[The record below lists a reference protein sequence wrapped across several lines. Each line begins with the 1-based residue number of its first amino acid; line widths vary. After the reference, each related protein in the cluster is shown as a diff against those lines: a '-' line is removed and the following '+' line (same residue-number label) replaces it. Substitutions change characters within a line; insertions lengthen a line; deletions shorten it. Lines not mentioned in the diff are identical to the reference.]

1 MLESLMLN
9 YALDLSLPSA
19 MLAGLAYTTFAM
31 DFGWRQARSPA
42 PTNRVSYVFLAALV
56 GSALWAWLGVTA
68 DLFDWPGRGDV
79 WIMNLADL
87 LRYALWFGFVLLLL
101 RPASSSRPIGDLR
114 LFAPLAVSAVLA
126 SLLVLVFREIR
137 LAEHASVDGLARP
150 AAFAALALAV
160 VGLILVEQLLRN
172 VTDDTRWNAK
182 PVCLGLAAVFVFDV
196 FIYSQAALFS
206 RFDGDALSVR
216 AAVHSTAV
224 PLLFIASR
232 RQTDWLVKLHVSRA
246 AVFHSATLLLVG
258 AYLLLVAGLGY
269 YVRYTGGEWGRA
281 LQLALI
287 FAALTAL
294 AVLVL
299 SGSIRARLKI
309 YISKNFFNYRY
320 DYREEW
326 LRFTAIL
333 SSSHSPQAMGDTVVR
348 ALANLVESPSGA
360 LWLRRGLG
368 GDFSQ
373 SACWNMP
380 TLATSES
387 VESPFCQFLRQRA
400 WIVDFDQ
407 FRKGSPDYVG
417 LEPPAWLLADT
428 RYWLAVPLLV
438 GADLIGFVLLG
449 RARASVEI
457 NWEVRDL
464 LKTASSQ
471 ASSYLAQM
479 QAAEA
484 LLEAKKFDAFN
495 RMSAFVVHDLKNIV
509 TQLSLMMKNAKRL
522 RDNPEFQ
529 QDMLDTVEN
538 SLEKMR
544 QLMLQLREGD
554 KPHGVASGVD
564 LEQIARRLAAAA
576 ASKGRILDL
585 QLLSRISTRGHD
597 ERVERVIGHVV
608 QNAFDASRPDDRVS
622 LRLDQ
627 SGSQA
632 RVQVADQGCGM
643 SEEFI
648 QNQLFKPFQTT
659 KASGMGIGAYE
670 SYQYLQELGGKITV
684 ESTLDFGTT
693 VTILLPLFHATTAPE
708 MSVLGAK

>member
-1 MLESLMLN
+1 MLN
-9 YALDLSLPSA
+9 NALDLSLPSA
-19 MLAGLAYTTFAM
+19 MLAGLAYTIFAL
-31 DFGWRQARSPA
+31 DFSWRLARNVVQP
-42 PTNRVSYVFLAALV
+42 NRVSYVFLAALV
-56 GSALWAWLGVTA
+56 GSALWAWFGVTA
-68 DLFDWPGRGDV
+68 EVFRWPDRGDL
-79 WIMNLADL
+79 WILQLADL
-87 LRYALWFGFVLLLL
+87 LRYALWFCFVLLLL
-101 RPASSSRPIGDLR
+101 RPDSSSRAARDLR
-114 LFAPLAVSAVLA
+114 LFAPLAAVAVLA
-126 SLLVLVFREIR
+126 SLLVVVFREIH
-137 LAEHASVDGLARP
+137 LADHASVDEIARP
-150 AAFAALALAV
+150 AAFTALALAV

-172 VTDDTRWNAK
+172 VSADGRWNAK
-182 PVCLGLAAVFVFDV
+182 PVCLGLAAIFVFDL

-224 PLLFIASR
+224 PLLFMASR
-232 RQTDWLVKLHVSRA
+232 RQTDWLLKLHVSRA
-246 AVFHSATLLLVG
+246 AVFHSASLLLVG
-258 AYLLLVAGLGY
+258 AYLLLVASLGY

-281 LQLALI
+281 LQLALV
-287 FAALTAL
+287 FAALTGL

-299 SGSIRARLKI
+299 SGAIRARLKI

-333 SSSHSPQAMGDTVVR
+333 SSSDSPQAMGDTVVR
-348 ALANLVESPSGA
+348 ALANLVESPSGD
-360 LWLRRGLG
+360 LWLRRSLG
-368 GDFSQ
+368 GDFAQ

-380 TLATSES
+380 TIAIHES
-387 VESPFCQFLRQRA
+387 TASSFCDFLRQRA
-400 WIVDFDQ
+400 WIIDFDAL
-407 FRKGSPDYVG
+407 RAGAAEYAG
-417 LEPPAWLLADT
+417 LRAPAWLLADA
-428 RYWLAVPLLV
+428 RYWLGIPLLV
-438 GADLIGFVLLG
+438 GTDLIGFVLLG

-484 LLEAKKFDAFN
+484 LLESKKFDAFN

-522 RDNPEFQ
+522 RANPEFQ

-544 QLMLQLREGD
+544 QMMLQLREGD

-564 LEQIARRLAAAA
+564 LEQIARRLALAAA
-576 ASKGRILDL
+576 GKGRILDL
-585 QLLSRISTRGHD
+585 QLASMVSTRGHD
-597 ERVERVIGHVV
+597 DRIERVIGHVV
-608 QNAFDASRPDDRVS
+608 QNAFDASGADGVVH

-627 SGSQA
+627 WGSQA
-632 RVQVADQGCGM
+632 RVQIVDHGCGM
-643 SEEFI
+643 SQDFVK
-648 QNQLFKPFQTT
+648 NKLFKPFQTT

-670 SYQYLQELGGKITV
+670 SFQYLQELGGNIDVDSVLNK
-684 ESTLDFGTT
+684 GTT
-693 VTILLPLFHATTAPE
+693 VTILFPLFHAGLSAAMDLT
-708 MSVLGAK
+708 SIK